1 MNTPWLVIPTYNEK
15 ENIGRMISALF
26 ALPIE
31 NFNILVVDDSSPDGT
46 ATLVRSLQSQYSNLH
61 LKTRSGK
68 LGLGSAY
75 VEGFTMSLSKGAT
88 QIVQMDA
95 DFSHD
100 PADIPRLLEKLTDHD
115 LVLGSRY
122 VNGIS
127 VINWPLRRLLL
138 SLGGS
143 WYVRL
148 ITGMPFRD
156 ATSGFKAWRRETLE
170 AIDLPT
176 VKADGYGFQII
187 MTFRAWK
194 KSQRIVEVPIIFTER
209 RSGQSKMSRAIVRE
223 ALWSV
228 WKLRLFG

>member
-1 MNTPWLVIPTYNEK
+1 MNTPWVIIPTYNEK
-15 ENIGRMISALF
+15 ENLTRLIPSLF
-26 ALPIE
+26 KLPVANLNVLI
-31 NFNILVVDDSSPDGT
+31 VDDNSPDGT
-46 ATLVRSLQSQYSNLH
+46 AELIRSLQVNQPKLH
-61 LKTRSGK
+61 LESRPGK

-75 VEGFTMSLSKGAT
+75 IHGFNVSLSNGAT

-100 PADIPRLLEKLTDHD
+100 PADVPQLLEKLTDYD

-122 VNGIS
+122 INGIS

-143 WYVRL
+143 LYVRL
-148 ITGMPFRD
+148 ITGMPLRD
-156 ATSGFKAWRRETLE
+156 ATGGFAAWRRQTLE
-170 AIDLPT
+170 TIDLPT
-176 VKADGYGFQII
+176 IKADGYGFQII
-187 MTFRAWK
+187 IKYRAWK
-194 KSQRIVEVPIIFTER
+194 NGQRIAEVPIIFTER

-223 ALWSV
+223 ALWIV

>member
-1 MNTPWLVIPTYNEK
+1 MNTPWIIIPTYNEK
-15 ENIGRMISALF
+15 ENIERMIKTLF
-26 ALPIE
+26 ALPVE
-31 NFNILVVDDSSPDGT
+31 NMHVLIIDDNSPDGT
-46 ATLVRSLQSQYSNLH
+46 ADLVCSLQARYPALH
-61 LKTRSGK
+61 LETRSGK

-75 VEGFTMSLSKGAT
+75 IHGFNVSLSNGAT

-100 PADIPRLLEKLTDHD
+100 PADVPRLLEKLADFD

-143 WYVRL
+143 FYVRC

-156 ATSGFKAWRRETLE
+156 ATGGFAAWRRQTLE
-170 AIDLPT
+170 AIDLPSI
-176 VKADGYGFQII
+176 KADGYGFQII
-187 MTFRAWK
+187 IKYRAWK
-194 KSQRIVEVPIIFTER
+194 KGKRIAEVPIIFTER

-223 ALWSV
+223 ALWIV

>member
-1 MNTPWLVIPTYNEK
+1 MNTPWVVIPTYNEK
-15 ENIGRMISALF
+15 ENIEHMVRTLF
-26 ALPIE
+26 ALPVE
-31 NFNILVVDDSSPDGT
+31 NLHVLIVDDNSPDGT
-46 ATLVRSLQSQYSNLH
+46 ASLIQSLQTSFPHLH
-61 LKTRSGK
+61 LERRTGK

-75 VEGFTMSLSKGAT
+75 IHGFTLSLSNGAT
-88 QIVQMDA
+88 QILQMDA

-100 PADIPRLLEKLTDHD
+100 PADIPRLLAKLADHD

-122 VNGIS
+122 INGIS

-156 ATSGFKAWRRETLE
+156 ATGGFKAWRRETLE

-187 MTFRAWK
+187 MTHRAWK
-194 KSQRIVEVPIIFTER
+194 QGKRIIEIPIIFTER

-223 ALWSV
+223 ALWIV
-228 WKLRLFG
+228 WKLRLFD

>member
-1 MNTPWLVIPTYNEK
+1 MNTPWIVIPTYNEK
-15 ENIGRMISALF
+15 ENLSRLIPGLF
-26 ALPIE
+26 KLPVQNLHVLI
-31 NFNILVVDDSSPDGT
+31 VDDNSPDGT
-46 ATLVRSLQSQYSNLH
+46 ADLVRSLQTRYPNLH
-61 LKTRSGK
+61 LESRSEK

-75 VEGFTMSLSKGAT
+75 IHGFTLSLSKGAT

-100 PADIPRLLEKLTDHD
+100 PADVPRLLEKLTDFD

-122 VNGIS
+122 INGIS

-138 SLGGS
+138 SLSGS
-143 WYVRL
+143 LYVRM

-170 AIDLPT
+170 AIELPT

-187 MTFRAWK
+187 MTHRAWK
-194 KSQRIVEVPIIFTER
+194 KGKRVTEVPIIFTER

-223 ALWSV
+223 ALWIV
-228 WKLRLFG
+228 WKLRLAG